1 MKVGPINTQFSG
13 LALMEGEQQ
22 TGSFLRRSGH
32 IVEVYS
38 DDILLD
44 TGSTQTL
51 IRKDM
56 LPGICTEAIVIAAE
70 MVPRPTPTTF
80 STPTSQCSN

>member
-1 MKVGPINTQFSG
+1 MKVELINTQFSG
-13 LALMEGEQQ
+13 LALMEGEPQ

-32 IVEVYS
+32 IGEKHS

-51 IRKDM
+51 I
-56 LPGICTEAIVIAAE
+56 
-70 MVPRPTPTTF
+70 
-80 STPTSQCSN
+80 